1 MRIGIFGGS
10 FNPVHN
16 GHIHLAETVMKELRL
31 DRIFLVPSRISP
43 HRSSDEYASGKDS
56 LEMLRLASENK
67 RGLEVCDYELESERV
82 SYTIYTIEHFRELYP
97 NDDLFLLVGSDM
109 LMSFEKWF
117 RFEDILDEASLA
129 VVSREK
135 GDSGELIKKAEEL
148 RRYGE
153 IFISSAPAVTVS
165 STEIRKKIA
174 KNADWACYLDENV
187 VQYIRSGGLYS
198 PTQQKS

>member
-43 HRSSDEYASGKDS
+43 HRSSDEYASGKDR